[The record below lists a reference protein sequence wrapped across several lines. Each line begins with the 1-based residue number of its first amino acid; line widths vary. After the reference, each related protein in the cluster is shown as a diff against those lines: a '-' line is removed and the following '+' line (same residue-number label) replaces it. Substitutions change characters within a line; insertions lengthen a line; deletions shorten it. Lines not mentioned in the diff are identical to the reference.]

1 MPRMQAFIQVV
12 PPISPRLPPV
22 VILVIGDALL
32 VILGLVPGF
41 CYTWPQAGCHKV
53 AQRGYELLVDQEFF
67 RRCSVIFENLAVKLV
82 S

>member
-1 MPRMQAFIQVV
+1 MQAFIQVV

-41 CYTWPQAGCHKV
+41 CYTWPQAGGHEV
-53 AQRGYELLVDQEFF
+53 AQRGYELLVDQVLFQL
-67 RRCSVIFENLAVKLV
+67 CSVIVENLTVKLI